1 LESGDG
7 DGAIAHFAE
16 GLEVEPQ
23 HADVHNELGQIQM
36 EAGDLS
42 AAILSFEAALRQA
55 PGDPAAAANLDRA
68 RKGSGF

>member
-1 LESGDG
+1 
-7 DGAIAHFAE
+7 
-16 GLEVEPQ
+16 
-23 HADVHNELGQIQM
+23 VHNELGQIQM